1 MSPRKTKD
9 NPLGLDPVDGQSV
22 TEIGIEIPG
31 AAGGFR
37 EPLDV
42 DMTLIDGLKDVHQG
56 DTIFCVLQLTKAKWR
71 YQPAKNHDGLKRVD
85 IFAVGGAA
93 IVGAEFAEEA
103 IHEQRER
110 TREAAENAAGQGSMV
125 DGKSA
130 AKPDADHRT
139 EPEGDAA

>member
-9 NPLGLDPVDGQSV
+9 NPLGLDPVDGQAV
-22 TEIGIEIPG
+22 TELGIEIPG

-42 DMTLIDGLKDVHQG
+42 DMTLIEGLKNVHQG

-85 IFAVGGAA
+85 IFAVDGAA
-93 IVGAEFAEEA
+93 VVGAEFAEEA

-110 TREAAENAAGQGSMV
+110 TREAIEATGGIQSMV
-125 DGKSA
+125 DGDGN
-130 AKPDADHRT
+130 AKPDPDHQ
-139 EPEGDAA
+139 EPKEEE